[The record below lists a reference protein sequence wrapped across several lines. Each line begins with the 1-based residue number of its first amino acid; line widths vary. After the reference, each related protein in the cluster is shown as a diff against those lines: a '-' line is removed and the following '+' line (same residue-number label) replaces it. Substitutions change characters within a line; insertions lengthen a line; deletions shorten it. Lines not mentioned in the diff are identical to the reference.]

1 MQKRVVAQSTKQM
14 TSSKHEWR
22 ALDSEQSAFLAR
34 VINELDFGPQAAAA
48 MPLQP
53 DVKAEKQV
61 FEDKQFYT
69 SLVGTKPDDGHPL
82 RYCMAPPPPPNKKEE
97 EEDERGT
104 SNYLL
109 CYSQQPDTRDPD
121 QHYYSKLVRKED
133 EEERK

>member
-1 MQKRVVAQSTKQM
+1 M

-34 VINELDFGPQAAAA
+34 VINELDLRPQAAAA

-53 DVKAEKQV
+53 DVKV

-69 SLVGTKPDDGHPL
+69 ALIGTKPDDDLL
-82 RYCMAPPPPPNKKEE
+82 RYCMPKAEEQEE
-97 EEDERGT
+97 EEQGT

-109 CYSQQPDTRDPD
+109 CYSEQPS
-121 QHYYSKLVRKED
+121 YAKMA
-133 EEERK
+133 